1 MNRYLLA
8 SVVIAGAAVANM
20 AFAENYGEGWDPQPT
35 FHSTLSRAEVAA
47 DLQQGRAQAQAF
59 TREDSGSAYLAAHTA
74 ESTTTRADVSAEYK
88 QSRNEV
94 AAMNGEDSGSM
105 MLAQTRRMSPRPVHL
120 AIFHSRTEQ

>member
-8 SVVIAGAAVANM
+8 TVVCAGAALANM

-35 FHSTLSRAEVAA
+35 FHSTMTRAEVAA
-47 DLQQGRAQAQAF
+47 GVQQGQAQAF
-59 TREDSGSAYLAAHTA
+59 TGEDSGSAYLAAHA
-74 ESTTTRADVSAEYK
+74 PASTTTRADAVADYK

-105 MLAQTRRMSPRPVHL
+105 MLAQARRMTPRPVHL
-120 AIFHSRTEQ
+120 AVFDRKEQ